1 MSETGRMIADLIEGL
16 LAESI
21 DTELLI
27 RAEDGAVPMDLWEG
41 LAANGLTAMLTEGP
55 DAEIGW
61 RDALIV
67 VAAAGRHAL
76 PLPLAESIG
85 ATALLASAGLA
96 VPDGRVGLASGQP
109 QDRLR
114 LHRTAEGWRA
124 AGTLSR
130 VPWGRFLTHVIADVA
145 QDGEKNGKK
154 DGDGRIACVSLERA
168 KVIPGANIVGEP
180 RDDLAFDD
188 AAATV
193 SDGIGLLAANSVAH
207 AGAMLR
213 AGQMAG
219 AMEAILSLS
228 VAYAGERQQFGRAI
242 GNFQAI
248 QHLLAQLAEESAAA
262 TMAAEQAFVALD
274 LGRNA
279 EFAIAAAKVRAGEAA
294 GRVTAIAHAVHGAM
308 GFAREHRLHHLT
320 RRLMA
325 WRTEYG
331 AEAKWARELAAMVL
345 PQGGDGL
352 WPFLTQAQ
360 TDAGGRSAST

>member
-1 MSETGRMIADLIEGL
+1 MSDTGRMIADLIEGL

-21 DTELLI
+21 DTDLLI
-27 RAEDGAVPMDLWEG
+27 RAEDGAVPAELWDA
-41 LAANGLTAMLTEGP
+41 LASNGLTAMLAEGP
-55 DAEIGW
+55 EAEIGW
-61 RDALIV
+61 REALIV

-76 PLPLAESIG
+76 PLPLPESIG
-85 ATALLASAGLA
+85 ATALLASVGLA
-96 VPDGRVGLASGQP
+96 LPDGRIGLAGSQP
-109 QDRLR
+109 HDRLR
-114 LHRTAEGWRA
+114 LRPTADGWRA
-124 AGTLSR
+124 SGTLTR
-130 VPWGRFLTHVIADVA
+130 VPWGRLLTHVVADVA
-145 QDGEKNGKK
+145 QGDAQDGE
-154 DGDGRIACVSLERA
+154 GRIACISLQNA
-168 KVIPGANIVGEP
+168 KIMPSANIVGEP

-188 AAATV
+188 AVALV
-193 SDGIGLLAANSVAH
+193 SDGPGVLAAKSVAH
-207 AGAMLR
+207 IGAILR

-219 AMEAILSLS
+219 AMDAILGLC

-274 LGRNA
+274 RDRNA
-279 EFAIAAAKVRAGEAA
+279 EFAIASAKIRTADAA

-331 AEAKWARELAAMVL
+331 ADSRWARELAAMVV
-345 PQGGDGL
+345 PQGGNGL
-352 WPFLTQAQ
+352 WPFLTHAQ

>member
-41 LAANGLTAMLTEGP
+41 LAANGLTAMLAEGP

-61 RDALIV
+61 SDALIV

-96 VPDGRVGLASGQP
+96 LPDGRVGLAGGQP

-114 LHRTAEGWRA
+114 LHKTAEGWRA
-124 AGTLSR
+124 AGTLPR
-130 VPWGRFLTHVIADVA
+130 VPWGRFLTHVVADVP
-145 QDGEKNGKK
+145 QGGEK
-154 DGDGRIACVSLERA
+154 DGDERIACLSLQHA
-168 KVIPGANIVGEP
+168 KVVPGANIVGEP

-188 AAATV
+188 AEAVV
-193 SDGIGLLAANSVAH
+193 SDRSALEAANSVAH

-345 PQGGDGL
+345 PQGGNGL